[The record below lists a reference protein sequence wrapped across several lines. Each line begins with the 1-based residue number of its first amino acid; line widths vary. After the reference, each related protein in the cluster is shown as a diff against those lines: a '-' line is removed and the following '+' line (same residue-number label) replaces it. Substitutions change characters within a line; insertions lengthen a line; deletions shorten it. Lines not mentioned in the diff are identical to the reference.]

1 MKWCRLLIFVILLV
15 LPGQA
20 LADIYM
26 YIDSGGVVHF
36 TNVPTSS
43 DYKLYI
49 RELPEGRNN
58 LQRSSSFNRRNTSQ
72 DTGRFDSEISMAA
85 EKFGLEPS
93 LVKAVIEVES
103 AFDPHAVSRKGAKGL
118 MQIMPDNYTSL
129 GISDP
134 FDPYQNIMGGTLY
147 LKQLFNRYS
156 GKLPLVLAAYN
167 AGPSAVDRYK
177 AIPPFNETRRY
188 VRKVMQRY
196 SLYNSSF

>member
-1 MKWCRLLIFVILLV
+1 MKWCSLLIFVVVLA

-26 YIDSGGVVHF
+26 YIDSDGVVHF

-43 DYKLYI
+43 NYELYI

-58 LQRSSSFNRRNTSQ
+58 LQRSSPFNRRNTSQ
-72 DTGRFDSEISMAA
+72 DTSRFDSEISMAA

-118 MQIMPDNYTSL
+118 MQIMPDNYNAL

-134 FDPYQNIMGGTLY
+134 FDPFQNIMGGTLY
-147 LKQLFNRYS
+147 LKRLFNRYS

-167 AGPSAVDRYK
+167 AGPSAVDRYN
-177 AIPPFNETRRY
+177 AIPPFNETKSY